1 MEEDKVKGRYFYLM
15 LKENFYDSDDMVLL
29 ESMENGYLYSNIL
42 LKLYLKSLKDK
53 GKLMYKDRIPY
64 NVEMLAK
71 LTRHNVD
78 VVRRAIQIFKDMGI
92 IEILDNGAIF
102 MLDIENY
109 IGKSSTEADRRRKYD
124 RRIADEKKQLLISE
138 KSHEKPCENS
148 CEKSHE
154 HTDIELDL
162 NTDLKLELEKDIEK
176 EPQIGEITKK
186 VISRLNELTGS
197 NFRVDGKATKDL
209 IKNLLKDYKEED
221 ILMVVNKMCYK
232 WGTDEKM
239 KEYLRPSTLFRR
251 SNFENYYGM
260 QVSKK
265 EVTTKDIAKKMD
277 ISAFFK

>member
-1 MEEDKVKGRYFYLM
+1 MNGRYFYLM

-78 VVRRAIQIFKDMGI
+78 VVRRAIDIFQQMGI

-102 MLDIENY
+102 MLDIQNY

-124 RRIADEKKQLLISE
+124 RRIAEEKQKLIEYKTKNE
-138 KSHEKPCENS
+138 KS

-154 HTDIELDL
+154 HIKTDIDTDIELDI
-162 NTDLKLELEKDIEK
+162 NTKTDIYNYIEKMFGITLSSTIFEKVNYWLSVFDENMLKYAVDICTEQSKRTMTYFYGILRNWKGKNFKNLQDVIESEDKKITEKNNWFDKTIEKQKMNKEEQEELENMMNK
-176 EPQIGEITKK
+176 
-186 VISRLNELTGS
+186 
-197 NFRVDGKATKDL
+197 
-209 IKNLLKDYKEED
+209 YK
-221 ILMVVNKMCYK
+221 
-232 WGTDEKM
+232 
-239 KEYLRPSTLFRR
+239 
-251 SNFENYYGM
+251 
-260 QVSKK
+260 
-265 EVTTKDIAKKMD
+265 
-277 ISAFFK
+277 